1 MNMHDFFQQQ
11 RLNSITSV
19 EIIWECA
26 PWILPDIEDHS
37 RFVPPLSD
45 MESFRQF
52 LKAIPN
58 IFPNIK
64 KLYVSLQGD
73 MIPKSYGQ
81 LRDTDKYSTKERILL
96 VERNIIL
103 KVDQMVPYL
112 KPHVDF
118 SIAYPT
124 TESSPQ
130 LPLISSH
137 FPSSPPSSQHTYVMA
152 SELATRIGD
161 LNPFSS
167 KSRRTNDEDFGEEI
181 DNNTVAGGG
190 HSARRMVT
198 DLRVSSALR
207 EFLVKEKM
215 LSKKEAKIDSE
226 DSSREL
232 LELVSKPHIR
242 VPPEL
247 MDRSHPLPEYFI
259 SSSHNTYLM
268 AHQLYGSSCAT
279 AYESAI
285 RTGARCVEIDAWD
298 NSDDRDEPK
307 VTHGYTLVSNIS
319 FRLVCE
325 TIRNSADQE
334 AVDAQKY
341 GFRPSPILLSL
352 ENHCD
357 AYGQMRL
364 VNIMQDVFGDRL
376 LSKAVRHIGHEEQA
390 GSDQHVKLEDLG
402 AKIAVIVEYHFTD
415 EPSSSDSNSDDS
427 EDEEEEKAA
436 RKEYKDKRKKE
447 EPSIIIP
454 ELAELGVYA
463 QSVKPMDN
471 SWFEEGSLANGPH
484 HHLINVSESGLASHL
499 PEHASNIARHNAHHL
514 MRVYP
519 KGTRISST
527 NLKPVPYWGIG
538 AQICA
543 LNLQNFGTSNQLNE
557 ALFSGTDGYV
567 LKPAALRAGGNGRL
581 STGRSKR
588 LRLHVAGATDIPLH
602 GDSEADSIK
611 PYLTCTLYHPD
622 NIKGDPPKRK
632 TEPYKQHKLEF
643 LHRGPNPPPT
653 EPLWDETLTWEYEDN
668 ELTFLRMLIKSDDSW
683 TRNPMFAVAAVRLL
697 YVEPGWRFIRMLDL
711 KGHETQCSVLVNFE
725 IIDA

>member
-1 MNMHDFFQQQ
+1 
-11 RLNSITSV
+11 
-19 EIIWECA
+19 
-26 PWILPDIEDHS
+26 
-37 RFVPPLSD
+37 
-45 MESFRQF
+45 
-52 LKAIPN
+52 
-58 IFPNIK
+58 
-64 KLYVSLQGD
+64 
-73 MIPKSYGQ
+73 
-81 LRDTDKYSTKERILL
+81 
-96 VERNIIL
+96 
-103 KVDQMVPYL
+103 
-112 KPHVDF
+112 
-118 SIAYPT
+118 
-124 TESSPQ
+124 
-130 LPLISSH
+130 
-137 FPSSPPSSQHTYVMA
+137 MA
-152 SELATRIGD
+152 SELASRIGD
-161 LNPFSS
+161 LNPFH
-167 KSRRTNDEDFGEEI
+167 KNRRINDEDFGEEI

-190 HSARRMVT
+190 HSARRVVT

-207 EFLVKEKM
+207 EFIANEKI
-215 LSKKEAKIDSE
+215 LSKKDANIYSE
-226 DSSREL
+226 DSSRAL

-242 VPPEL
+242 VPKEL
-247 MDRSHPLPEYFI
+247 TDRSHPLPEYFI

-268 AHQLYGSSCAT
+268 AHQLYGTSCAT
-279 AYESAI
+279 AYETAL

-325 TIRNSADQE
+325 TIRDSVDRE
-334 AVDAQKY
+334 AAEAQANPN
-341 GFRPSPILLSL
+341 FRPSPVLLSL

-364 VNIMQDVFGDRL
+364 VNIMQDVWGDRL
-376 LSKAVRHIGHEEQA
+376 LSKAVRYLGHEEQA
-390 GSDQHVKLEDLG
+390 GSGHHVHLEDLG
-402 AKIAVIVEYHFTD
+402 AKIAVIVEYHFAE
-415 EPSSSDSNSDDS
+415 EPSDSDTSSDDS
-427 EDEEEEKAA
+427 EDEEEEKEA
-436 RKEYKDKRKKE
+436 RKEYKDKKKTS

-471 SWFEEGSLANGPH
+471 SWYEDGSLANGPH

-499 PEHASNIARHNAHHL
+499 PQHAPKIAQHNAHHL
-514 MRVYP
+514 MRVFP

-567 LKPAALRAGGNGRL
+567 LKPAALRAGGNGKL

-602 GDSEADSIK
+602 GDSEADDIK

-622 NIKGDPPKRK
+622 EIKGDPPKRK
-632 TEPYKQHKLEF
+632 TAPYKQHKLEF
-643 LHRGPNPPPT
+643 LHRGQNPPPT
-653 EPLWDETLTWEYEDN
+653 DPIWDETLTWEYEDN
-668 ELTFLRMLIKSDDSW
+668 ELVFLRMLIKSDDSW

-697 YVEPGWRFIRMLDL
+697 YVEQGWSFIRMLDL
-711 KGHETQCSVLVNFE
+711 KGHETKCSVLVKFE